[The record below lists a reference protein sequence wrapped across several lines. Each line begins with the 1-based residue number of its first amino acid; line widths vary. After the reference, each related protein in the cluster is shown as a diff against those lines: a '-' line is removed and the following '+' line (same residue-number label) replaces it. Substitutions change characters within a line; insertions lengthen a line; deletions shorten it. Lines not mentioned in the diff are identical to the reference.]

1 VAKLADLASRKP
13 EEFDPAYLETEE
25 EKKKKTP
32 TRGACC

>member
-1 VAKLADLASRKP
+1 VAKLADLASRRL
-13 EEFDPAYLETEE
+13 EEFDPAYLETE

>member
-1 VAKLADLASRKP
+1 VAKLADLVSRKP

-25 EKKKKTP
+25 EKKKTP